1 MQRYF
6 LEVAYKGTAYKGFQ
20 RQPKDVTIQSEVER
34 ALYTL
39 FQQAIELT
47 GSSRTDAGVHALQN
61 FFHFDTEIDIQP
73 KQLYNLNA
81 ILPQDIVVKNII
93 PVSMQAHSRFSATSR
108 AYSYYIYRVKNPFLK
123 DQAYFYPYQL
133 NIDLLQQAAQVLFE
147 YTDFT
152 TFSKR
157 NTQVKT
163 FDCTITEANWSQTPD
178 QLLFK
183 VTANRFLRG
192 MVRGLVGTMLRV
204 GRGVT
209 SIEDFRTIIESKD
222 CSNADFSVPPQGLFL
237 TAVNYPENVWKYV
250 E

>member
-6 LEVAYKGTAYKGFQ
+6 LDVSYKGTAYKGFQ
-20 RQPKDVTIQSEVER
+20 KQPTDITIQSEVER
-34 ALYTL
+34 ALHTL
-39 FQQAIELT
+39 FQQTLELT

-81 ILPQDIVVKNII
+81 ILPQDIVVKSVN
-93 PVSMQAHSRFSATSR
+93 PVGIQAHSRFSATSR
-108 AYSYYIYRVKNPFLK
+108 AYTYYIYQKKNPFLK
-123 DQAYFYPYQL
+123 DRAYFYPYQL
-133 NIDLLQQAAQVLFE
+133 NIELLQQAAQVLFD
-147 YTDFT
+147 YIDYT

-163 FDCTITEANWSQTPD
+163 FECTITTSNWSRISD

-209 SIEDFRTIIESKD
+209 SIEEFRTIIESKD
-222 CSNADFSVPPQGLFL
+222 CSNADFSAPPQGLFL
-237 TAVNYPENVWKYV
+237 TAVNYPESIWKCV

>member
-20 RQPKDVTIQSEVER
+20 KQPKDITIQSEVER
-34 ALYTL
+34 ALHTL
-39 FQQAIELT
+39 FHQNVELT

-61 FFHFDTEIDIQP
+61 FFHFDTEIDIKP

-81 ILPQDIVVKNII
+81 ILSQDIVVKNIT

-108 AYSYYIYRVKNPFLK
+108 AYSYYIYRIKNPFLR
-123 DQAYFYPYQL
+123 DRAYFYPYQL

-163 FDCTITEANWSQTPD
+163 FDCIITEANWSQTSD
-178 QLLFK
+178 QLLF
-183 VTANRFLRG
+183 
-192 MVRGLVGTMLRV
+192 
-204 GRGVT
+204 
-209 SIEDFRTIIESKD
+209 
-222 CSNADFSVPPQGLFL
+222 
-237 TAVNYPENVWKYV
+237 
-250 E
+250 